1 MPIENLLTKIIVN
14 TNKLPHEKQK
24 QLLQITQD
32 WLAQVASGKQ
42 DSPSSKDVSSI
53 STVIDPPL
61 TSPHKNL
68 DYETDNAAFEFKPVV
83 SNKSDSA
90 EPPQIFST
98 EPLPITPS
106 KEDLVVNI
114 IEERAYERKNVSIP
128 IEFVSS
134 GQLHKEITKDLSAGG
149 LFIKTKKHNKFKK
162 NQKISMV
169 FVISEDRKP
178 FKLTGKVIRVESE
191 GIAVQF
197 HNVSPFECVAIEE
210 ELSSN
215 SC

>member
-1 MPIENLLTKIIVN
+1 M
-14 TNKLPHEKQK
+14 
-24 QLLQITQD
+24 QITQD
-32 WLAQVASGKQ
+32 WLTQAASGNQ
-42 DSPSSKDVSSI
+42 DALSSKDASSMNTVTVPPVDSPTQQPASKTGNLVTDFEPVI
-53 STVIDPPL
+53 S
-61 TSPHKNL
+61 
-68 DYETDNAAFEFKPVV
+68 E
-83 SNKSDSA
+83 SDSV
-90 EPPQIFST
+90 EPQPFFST
-98 EPLPITPS
+98 EPLPVVS
-106 KEDLVVNI
+106 NKEDLVVNI
-114 IEERAYERKNVSIP
+114 IEERAYERKNLSIP

-210 ELSSN
+210 ELSN
-215 SC
+215 T